1 MSAFMVSNVLMQ
13 KVVTAVL
20 QNTDEFATIPTFRG
34 QLVDDPPTDAQCKAA
49 EDIGKRLFGMNAAA
63 IKARYGF
70 LPQRPVFKFAGW
82 ADGNPSRAVQG
93 NSLPALPILRGHRA
107 QRSALRR
114 TEPGRRRAC
123 PADRAGLAR
132 LRESPLGL
140 KAVEPGTLHAVGLG
154 ASRAP
159 CPQWRSRHEM
169 ENSPRSRHGSRSVC
183 CHRRPDQRRGRSHS
197 LA

>member
-82 ADGNPSRAVQG
+82 AAATPVEQFKAIRCLLYQSCEGTVPNGRLYGELNRVAG
-93 NSLPALPILRGHRA
+93 ELA
-107 QRSALRR
+107 QRIVQ
-114 TEPGRRRAC
+114 
-123 PADRAGLAR
+123 D
-132 LRESPLGL
+132 SPDYE
-140 KAVEPGTLHAVGLG
+140 KAPWG
-154 ASRAP
+154 
-159 CPQWRSRHEM
+159 
-169 ENSPRSRHGSRSVC
+169 
-183 CHRRPDQRRGRSHS
+183 
-197 LA
+197 